1 MCDLGA
7 KHNGAEIDTGFY
19 GGREIA
25 FQILKLLLPTSTIQG
40 HVINSF

>member
-25 FQILKLLLPTSTIQG
+25 FSNLKNLLRKDHMGTCNQ
-40 HVINSF
+40 